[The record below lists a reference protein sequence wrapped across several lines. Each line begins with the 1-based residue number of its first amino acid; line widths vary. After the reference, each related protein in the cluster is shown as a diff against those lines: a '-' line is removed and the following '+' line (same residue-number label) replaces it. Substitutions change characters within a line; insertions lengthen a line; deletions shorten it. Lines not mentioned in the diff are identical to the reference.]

1 MKQILK
7 TSLILTSLLTLL
19 FLTPANTFAQ
29 DENLINTEFHQEQ
42 IITADDGNTY
52 KLITINGPS
61 EAPDNMI
68 QHIQTSLAEGDV
80 VLPNFPDYAWNY
92 GCTPTAAAMIAGWYD
107 SHGFEHLYTG
117 PSNNGVAPI
126 DDSFWTPWTDGY
138 KYYPA
143 NPISGSKMG
152 HDGRESHGS
161 IDSYWI
167 KYLNLDPDPYIVNEW
182 DEHEYDEAIGDYMK
196 TGQSKL
202 KRRDGAS
209 TFMFGQLIRNNGVVT
224 CEEIYQHDSW
234 KTKDAM
240 LGLKHYYEAQDYNV
254 GDCYNAYTDNI
265 SNQNGQGSFT
275 FQDFMN
281 EIDNGHPVL
290 VNLYGH
296 SIVAYGYNE
305 AEQKIMIR
313 TTWSS
318 APQQII
324 KMDWGGTLGTNMRM
338 HGVVIVHPMKP
349 SGEDGWNPPEDYTN
363 FIHFP
368 LIIKDL

>member
-42 IITADDGNTY
+42 IITTDDGNTY

-80 VLPNFPDYAWNY
+80 VLPDFPDYAWNY
-92 GCTPTAAAMIAGWYD
+92 GCTPTAAAMIAAWYD
-107 SHGFEHLYTG
+107 NHGFEHLYTG
-117 PSNNGVAPI
+117 PSNNGNAPI
-126 DDSFWTPWTDGY
+126 DDSFWTNWSDGY
-138 KYYPA
+138 RTYPG

-152 HDGRESHGS
+152 HDGRQTHGS

-167 KYLNLDPDPYIVNEW
+167 KYLNGDPDPFIVNGW
-182 DEHEYDEAIGDYMK
+182 DEHEYGESIGDYMK
-196 TGQSKL
+196 TGQSSLNK
-202 KRRDGAS
+202 KDGAS
-209 TFMFGQLIRNNGVVT
+209 TFMYGQLAQNNGIVT
-224 CEEIYQHDSW
+224 CEEVYDHQAW
-234 KTKDAM
+234 QERDAM
-240 LGLKHYYEAQDYNV
+240 LGFKHYYEAQGYSI

-265 SNQNGQGSFT
+265 SNSNGQGTFT

-290 VNLYGH
+290 INLYGH
-296 SIVAYGYNE
+296 TIVGYGYNE
-305 AEQKIMIR
+305 AEQKVIIR
-313 TTWSS
+313 NTWTSI
-318 APQQII
+318 PQQII
-324 KMDWGGTLGTNMRM
+324 KIDWGGSLSDIMRM
-338 HGVVIVHPMKP
+338 MGVVIIHPQEKEEP
-349 SGEDGWNPPEDYTN
+349 DLPEEIYIYIPIVIN
-363 FIHFP
+363 
-368 LIIKDL
+368 